1 MKFGKFFVGIGI
13 LVVALSYGA
22 LGQQWPFC
30 ESGCN
35 ANDVLVQRIYLAN
48 MHSVGGVYYVD
59 VYADFSVTAAN
70 RYCVMVAAAFS
81 SSASCSDLVTVW
93 RMFGDL
99 SQGTYNNQYIGSV
112 AVNTRDLW
120 VCRLYAIWRNQDSPD
135 CHTGCDLYSVGSKC
149 WDSTITPYAL
159 RGLDAVDDY
168 YTASMNT
175 PLNILS
181 PGVLQNDYYPDGV
194 SQLFLVSQPLYGT
207 VTLNSDGSFTYTPPA
222 NWSGTD
228 YFVYRLTDTKGFTDT
243 ATVYITVYPAQA
255 DLLLEKTVD
264 KATPNVGTNVVFT
277 VTVTNQGPSEARDVE
292 VTDVL
297 PAGYSYVSHVASV
310 GTYASATGEWVIGTL
325 ARDAV
330 ATLAITAKVEAS
342 GPYTNTATVSAT
354 TADPN
359 PGNNSASAST
369 TPVAQADLLLE
380 KTVDKATPNVGTNVV
395 FTVTVTNQ
403 GPSEARDVEVTDVL
417 PAGYSYV
424 SHVAS
429 VGTYA
434 SATGEWV
441 IGTLARDAVATLAI
455 TAKVEASGPYT
466 NTATVSAT
474 TADPNPGNNSAS
486 ASTTPVAQADLR
498 ISKFDRPDP
507 VVAGQSLAYTLV
519 VTNNGPSDAQNVV
532 VTEAYPADFAFG
544 SATPAPDAGTNN
556 QWTFSLLPAGESRT
570 ITILGMVAPGA
581 SGVIKNTTSVSSAT
595 PDFSLANNYAVVLTE
610 VDAIVV
616 AENDEYTA
624 NEDTPLTVPSPGVLG
639 NDAYP
644 DGFGSL
650 SVVSNPA
657 HGSLTLNPDGSFTYI
672 PESDWHDNDFF
683 VYRLCDLDGDCDEA
697 TVTITVNSVNDVPQ
711 ALSQN
716 LRTCK
721 NTPVTFNL
729 LAIDPDTD
737 PNNPE
742 QHPLRFDILG
752 GPEKGI
758 LSGNFAAITYSTPHQ
773 ALLRV
778 TYTPAL
784 DFLGTD
790 TITFEVWDPVG
801 FFAIGTVTIIV
812 ESCGK
817 EVVGGG
823 AEAYAPVV
831 INEIAWAGTP
841 ASPEDQWI
849 ELLNVTDQPIDLTG
863 WVLRWRRKFPTT
875 PEEAEWKVVELRGVI
890 PAQGYFLLERGHDDV
905 VSDIPADLI
914 YDTAPP
920 YNLKFSPFGDI
931 VELLDASGNVVDTA
945 NADRPERDGWIA
957 GSAAPFLATME
968 RIDPYDRDREENWA
982 TNRGIIINGLDA
994 KKGLLIATARYVN
1007 EELVARALAAQPAVP
1022 AVLGKTLTIT
1032 LQLPSWAQPIG
1043 ELPKLLVAQVD
1054 WTGKLLKV
1062 LPPEEIGEALQSRR
1076 LPGLLNYE
1084 LRVDTGKL
1092 GEGVFQIW
1100 IIMGK
1105 GLVHLLTVDIRPV
1118 S

>member
-243 ATVYITVYPAQA
+243 ATVYITVYP
-255 DLLLEKTVD
+255 
-264 KATPNVGTNVVFT
+264 
-277 VTVTNQGPSEARDVE
+277 
-292 VTDVL
+292 
-297 PAGYSYVSHVASV
+297 
-310 GTYASATGEWVIGTL
+310 
-325 ARDAV
+325 
-330 ATLAITAKVEAS
+330 
-342 GPYTNTATVSAT
+342 
-354 TADPN
+354 
-359 PGNNSASAST
+359 
-369 TPVAQADLLLE
+369 AQADLLLE